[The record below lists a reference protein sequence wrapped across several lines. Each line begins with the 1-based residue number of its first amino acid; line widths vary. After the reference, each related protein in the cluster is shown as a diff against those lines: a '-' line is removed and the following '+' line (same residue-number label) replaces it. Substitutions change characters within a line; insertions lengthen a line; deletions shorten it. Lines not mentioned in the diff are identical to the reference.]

1 VNELFTLRPMAVLT
15 ALLVPLLTLAAPAWL
30 RLAGIGPA
38 WAVLWLLP
46 WAMAEGR
53 RAGLCGALGLG
64 LLLDSLHPGPV
75 TLLPGLLLLGWWWG
89 RLGRRRGMLRHSLS
103 LGLLALVGTALLN
116 LSLLLQWLLQSF
128 HAQGA
133 MPSLAEGMAS
143 ISPLLHQAGPPAA
156 ILALPVWERSSL
168 LAVGGTLLLAQ
179 TLLTALLAPWLCSL
193 QLLLWRHL
201 GAGIRAVPAAS
212 PR

>member
-1 VNELFTLRPMAVLT
+1 VNELLALRPMALLT
-15 ALLVPLLTLAAPAWL
+15 ALLVPLLTLASPAWL

-75 TLLPGLLLLGWWWG
+75 SLVPGLLLLGWWWG
-89 RLGRRRGMLRHSLS
+89 RLGRRRGILRHSLS
-103 LGLLALVGTALLN
+103 LGLLALIGTALLD
-116 LSLLLQWLLQSF
+116 LSLLLQWLLLSI
-128 HAQGA
+128 HAQGE

-143 ISPLLHQAGPPAA
+143 VSPLLRQAGPPAA
-156 ILALPVWERSSL
+156 ILALPLWNRSNL
-168 LAVGGTLLLAQ
+168 LAVGGTMLLAQ
-179 TLLTALLAPWLCSL
+179 TLLTALLAPLLCSL
-193 QLLLWRHL
+193 QLLLWRQL
-201 GAGIRAVPAAS
+201 GAGIRSVPGAAA
-212 PR
+212 R